1 MFPQQITKEEVN
13 LLPVQKYEGKV
24 VLITQKSQLLQAIEE
39 IQQHAVVGFDTETKP
54 SFRKGVW
61 YYISLLQIA
70 TRHKVFLVRLNHTGF
85 TQELSDLFANPNVQK
100 VGISIRDD
108 LKNLKK
114 LADKYQLP
122 FVPENILELNN
133 IAQELGIQHAGV
145 RNLTAIFLQFRV
157 SKAQQTS
164 NWENPQLTEKQIRYA
179 ATDAWVCL
187 EIYNRLSDLGYI

>member
-13 LLPVQKYEGKV
+13 LLPLQKYEGKV
-24 VLITQKSQLLQAIEE
+24 VLITDRKKLKEAIEE
-39 IQQHAVVGFDTETKP
+39 IEQEAAVGFDTETKP

-61 YYISLLQIA
+61 YHISLLQIA
-70 TRHKVFLVRLNHTGF
+70 TSQKVFLIRLNHTEF
-85 TQELSDLFANPNVQK
+85 TQEISDLFANPGIQK

-108 LKNLKK
+108 LKQLQK
-114 LADKYQLP
+114 LAAKFNLSFNPD
-122 FVPENILELNN
+122 NILELNDV
-133 IAQELGIQHAGV
+133 AKELGIQHAGV
-145 RNLTAIFLQFRV
+145 RNLTAIFLKFRV

-187 EIYNRLSDLGYI
+187 EIYNRLAYLGYI

>member
-13 LLPVQKYEGKV
+13 LLPLHKYEGKIV
-24 VLITQKSQLLQAIEE
+24 VVTTQDQLKEVMDE
-39 IQQHAVVGFDTETKP
+39 VKQQMIVGFDTETKP

-61 YYISLLQIA
+61 YYISLLQLAIPD
-70 TRHKVFLVRLNHTGF
+70 KVFLIRLNYTGF
-85 TQELSDLFANPNVQK
+85 TQELCDFFNCSSVKK

-114 LADKYQLP
+114 LAAKYHLP
-122 FVPENILELNN
+122 FASDNIIELNT
-133 IAQELGIQHAGV
+133 IANTMGIQHAGV

-187 EIYNRLSDLGYI
+187 EIYNHLDNLGYI